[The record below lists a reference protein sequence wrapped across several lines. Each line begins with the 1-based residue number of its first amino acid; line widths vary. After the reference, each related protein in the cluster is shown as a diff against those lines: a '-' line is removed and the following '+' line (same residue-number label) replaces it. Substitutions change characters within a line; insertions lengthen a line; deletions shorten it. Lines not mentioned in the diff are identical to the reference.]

1 MIKRSLPFLA
11 LVFSV
16 LSLVLVKIS
25 YSSWLVNDGIYTN
38 ISEVYANGIRLF
50 PSSEVENE
58 LSFVSGNG
66 FGEDKAIFVTLSVA
80 MVLSILSV
88 VIALISIYLRQ
99 NRQFSS
105 IAASLGVLSLGLIV
119 LAVK

>member
-50 PSSEVENE
+50 SSSEVENE